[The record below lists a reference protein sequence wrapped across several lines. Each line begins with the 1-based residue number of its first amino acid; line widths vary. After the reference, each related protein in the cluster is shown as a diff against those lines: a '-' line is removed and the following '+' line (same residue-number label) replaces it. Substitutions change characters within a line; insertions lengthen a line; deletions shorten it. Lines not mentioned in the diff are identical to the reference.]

1 MCLNSKSYLERDVL
15 HSGRHYIRGNFRNYL
30 HAATMVSVVVC
41 FGYKSPLAP
50 QYPDFQSCLVLKWT
64 FNENLQL
71 FRNHIIH
78 FTPILEKAADGSKME
93 GSFPVGEIDK
103 RHIGCRIKWSLVM
116 HGFWKPGC
124 RWPVVV
130 RAH

>member
-1 MCLNSKSYLERDVL
+1 MFD
-15 HSGRHYIRGNFRNYL
+15 IP
-30 HAATMVSVVVC
+30 AAIMFAVTFAITFMQPLWFQFVVC
-41 FGYKSPLAP
+41 FGYKSPLAS

-116 HGFWKPGC
+116 HGFQKPGC
-124 RWPVVV
+124 R
-130 RAH
+130 